1 MDVND
6 SPIDQG
12 FVDLGI
18 QLEGNHTLYTKIA
31 NGAVSLVLDE
41 KQSDNS
47 VLDNALI
54 HLRKDDTISFVIGGG
69 GRIFKSQ
76 YPHYLNILGESATG
90 CVQFK
95 HLAVDG
101 ALTLPKD
108 LHEVELNYVD
118 TCNAVQDCK
127 NRHCG
132 AGKCVQ
138 LEVAE
143 CDCFGTRK
151 TGPNCKDEP
160 RDIRL
165 KNDDDTANPELIR
178 FNTWDQQA
186 IERIILYFEYADP
199 TDKEGVLL
207 HSILA
212 NGTQF
217 KLYVVNNKGQLTAG
231 SAHLNFTL
239 DSETKVHK
247 VEIEIGTKISLTVD
261 GTVKTCATPL
271 GMLLSSLTIGG
282 VQSGI
287 SSSQ

>member
-1 MDVND
+1 M
-6 SPIDQG
+6 S
-12 FVDLGI
+12 
-18 QLEGNHTLYTKIA
+18 
-31 NGAVSLVLDE
+31 
-41 KQSDNS
+41 
-47 VLDNALI
+47 
-54 HLRKDDTISFVIGGG
+54 
-69 GRIFKSQ
+69 
-76 YPHYLNILGESATG
+76 
-90 CVQFK
+90 
-95 HLAVDG
+95 
-101 ALTLPKD
+101 KD

-178 FNTWDQQA
+178 FTTRGRQA

-207 HSILA
+207 HSILS

-239 DSETKVHK
+239 DSETKLHK
-247 VEIEIGTKISLTVD
+247 VEIEIGAKISLTVD
-261 GTVKTCATPL
+261 GTVKTCDTPL
-271 GMLLSSLTIGG
+271 GMVLSSLTIGG
-282 VQSGI
+282 VQSGMCYLLNGKDNNLI
-287 SSSQ
+287 